1 MVFPELMGLVNK
13 DVTDEQARALAYAR
27 LSKFNSDFLIYSD
40 GSAEEG
46 VNNGG
51 AGVVL
56 TTGDLKASQIIATLM
71 RRGSVLPAPMKKRSH
86 CNVHCSRLDPRA
98 LCGHSSG
105 SGYDCHGQTITLPS
119 TDWLWY

>member
-1 MVFPELMGLVNK
+1 MGLVNK

-27 LSKFNSDFLIYSD
+27 LRKFSSNFLIYSD

-56 TTGDLKASQIIATLM
+56 TTGDPEASQIIATLM
-71 RRGSVLPAPMKKRSH
+71 RRGSVLPAPMKKEATTMSIALDWIQEH
-86 CNVHCSRLDPRA
+86 CAATAVFVIATDSQSLCQA
-98 LCGHSSG
+98 LI
-105 SGYDCHGQTITLPS
+105 GY
-119 TDWLWY
+119 